1 MRENHENRVSIF
13 IVLLVI
19 VFLVY
24 SARLFSM
31 QILSGEIHL
40 SRAQDISRRTYSI
53 PTQRGEI
60 FDRHFS
66 QPLVINRDTFA
77 VTITPADIPRGSID
91 SVISSVSKILK
102 IPESEIRAKL
112 PSQYLQT
119 YQPVEIASNVPFSDI
134 SALAENK
141 NTLPGISWHIKS
153 VRNYVDVGS
162 LSHILGYVG
171 DITRDE
177 LTALYNLGYQSG
189 DMIGKAGIE
198 KQYDMLLRGTQGWE
212 TRTVDSRGRRITGSE
227 NIVHVAPEMGKN
239 LVLTIDASLQKLAEK
254 ALGDHIGTIVVLRPS
269 TGEVLAM
276 VSKPWYDPNIFTDG
290 LTSEIRAVM
299 TDTSRPLINRAIN
312 SSYPPASTFKLV
324 MSTAIVADNV
334 FPRNQLHRCTGS
346 ITYGGRIWNC
356 HNRAGHG
363 SLGLTMALVRSCN
376 VYFWEIGRDY
386 VGIDRIVDFARGY
399 GYGQL
404 TGIDLPGESEGL
416 IPDQQWKLLRHHENW
431 TLGDTMNLS
440 IGQGFALVTPLQM
453 ANLVSMIVN
462 GGVNYKPHV
471 LKEVRNPVTNE
482 IEFSTEIKVLHQ
494 SNISPLVY
502 EAVRQDMREVV
513 LLEARWP
520 FNLISAVEVAGKTGT
535 AQIGVSE
542 RWHSWLTTY
551 GPYNSTNPNEQIVI
565 TAFVENTSQ
574 SYTHVAE
581 ATGIVY
587 QGYFANQTYEEAVR
601 ALYLWD
607 RM

>member
-1 MRENHENRVSIF
+1 MRENHEGRISIF
-13 IVLLVI
+13 MILLVI

-24 SARLFSM
+24 SGRLFSM

-60 FDRHFS
+60 YDRYFT
-66 QPLVINRDTFA
+66 QPLVINKDTYA
-77 VTITPADIPRGSID
+77 VTITPADIPRGSVD
-91 SVISSVSKILK
+91 SVIASVSKILK
-102 IPESEIRAKL
+102 IPENEIRTRL

-198 KQYDMLLRGTQGWE
+198 RQYDMLLRGTQGWE

-239 LVLTIDASLQKLAEK
+239 LVLTIDANLQKLAER
-254 ALGDHIGTIVVLRPS
+254 ALGDHTGTIVVLRPS

-290 LTSEIRAVM
+290 LTAEIRAVM
-299 TDTSRPLINRAIN
+299 EDTSRPLINRAIN

-324 MSTAIVADNV
+324 MSTAIIAENL
-334 FPRNQLHRCTGS
+334 FPRNQLNRCTGS
-346 ITYGGRIWNC
+346 IIYGGRVWNC

-363 SLGLTMALVRSCN
+363 LVGLTMALVRSCN
-376 VYFWEIGRDY
+376 VYYWEIGREY
-386 VGIDRIVDFARGY
+386 VGVDRIVNYARGY
-399 GYGQL
+399 GYGKL

-471 LKEVRNPVTNE
+471 LKEIRSPITNE
-482 IEFSTEIKVLHQ
+482 IEYIAEHEILHQ
-494 SNISPLVY
+494 SNISPLVF
-502 EAVRQDMREVV
+502 ETLRQDMREVV

-551 GPYNSTNPNEQIVI
+551 GPYNTVNPDEQIVV

-581 ATGIVY
+581 ATGIIY

-601 ALYLWD
+601 ALYLWE
-607 RM
+607 RY